1 MLCLICT
8 FGIYCY
14 RRREVE
20 AGNWHGRGSLFGGP
34 CRWVRVM
41 TATRTLT
48 LPKTNSSPSKI
59 GHPKST
65 FHFQP
70 LIFRCYVAFNGGTA
84 ICCKTCLVYD
94 SYDYELRASSLEG
107 FWFSMNMN
115 ECLIFYIIIED
126 VPTIIMEDDPS
137 IEFDFLQ
144 IIFP

>member
-1 MLCLICT
+1 M
-8 FGIYCY
+8 
-14 RRREVE
+14 E
-20 AGNWHGRGSLFGGP
+20 AGNWHGRGSFFGGP

-94 SYDYELRASSLEG
+94 SYDYELRALSLEV
-107 FWFSMNMN
+107 FDFYDC
-115 ECLIFYIIIED
+115 EYLISYIIIED
-126 VPTIIMEDDPS
+126 DPTKKKTLLLLAPCGS
-137 IEFDFLQ
+137 
-144 IIFP
+144 